1 MSKPTG
7 PTNPEM
13 KRLIED
19 IRNQGYKEK
28 VPFLLDIANKLE
40 TSKRKRPEVN
50 LSDLNRVCKE
60 KETAIVPGK
69 VLATGTLKKQL
80 TVAAASFSMSS
91 IEKIQKAGGKAIS
104 ISELIKINPKGKDV
118 RIVI

>member
-1 MSKPTG
+1 MPKPTG

-19 IRNQGYKEK
+19 IRSQGYKEK

-40 TSKRKRPEVN
+40 TSRRKKHEVN
-50 LSDLNRVCKE
+50 LSQLNRVCKE
-60 KETAIVPGK
+60 KETVIVPGK
-69 VLATGTLKKQL
+69 VLSSGTLKKPL
-80 TVAAASFSMSS
+80 TVAAASFSMSAVD
-91 IEKIQKAGGKAIS
+91 KIQKAGGKTMS
-104 ISELIKINPKGKDV
+104 IDELIKANSKGKDV

>member
-1 MSKPTG
+1 MPRPTG

-13 KRLIED
+13 KKLIED

-28 VPFLLDIANKLE
+28 IPFLIEIAKKLE
-40 TSKRKRPEVN
+40 TSRRKRPEVN
-50 LSDLNRVCKE
+50 LSDLNRICKD

-69 VLATGTLKKQL
+69 VLSSGTLKKQL
-80 TVAAASFSMSS
+80 IVAAASFSMSAV
-91 IEKIQKAGGKAIS
+91 EKIQKAGGKAIS
-104 ISELIKINPKGKDV
+104 ISELIKDNPKGKNV

>member
-1 MSKPTG
+1 MPRPTG

-28 VPFLLDIANKLE
+28 MPFLIEIAKKLE
-40 TSKRKRPEVN
+40 TSRRKRPEVN
-50 LSDLNRVCKE
+50 LSQLDRVCKDN
-60 KETAIVPGK
+60 ETAIVPGK
-69 VLATGTLKKQL
+69 VLSAGILKKPVN
-80 TVAAASFSMSS
+80 VAAASFSMSA
-91 IEKIQKAGGKAIS
+91 IEKIQKAGGKTMS
-104 ISELIKINPKGKDV
+104 IKELLKKNPKGKDV